1 MKPDPPPATGR
12 VPLAALQ
19 RWMLAVI
26 TSPGEVPDAEI
37 AARVKPSAALSP
49 AARAA
54 TYQRAYQAR
63 LLGAFQDMF
72 PALRRAVGD
81 ELLDAFA
88 LDYLAAHPP
97 RSFTLSDL
105 AARFPEHLA
114 ATRPDRDAPPD
125 RREAWP
131 DFLIELASLE
141 RAVLEVAEGP
151 GLETGGLPDAR
162 PLLSMPPEQLL
173 GIRLVPSPCLRLFE
187 GAFPVHRYVQAVRR
201 GGAPDLPEPRRSWFA
216 LTRRRYRVV
225 LHDLSPA
232 QHAFLGACDGSR
244 TIESALPSSAAPDTG
259 NLRDWLCDWT
269 ALGFFRS
276 FERRGP

>member
-1 MKPDPPPATGR
+1 MRSSPPSADEPA
-12 VPLAALQ
+12 PLAALQ

-26 TSPGEVPDAEI
+26 TRPGEVPEAEI
-37 AARVKPSAALSP
+37 AARVKPSATLSP

-72 PALRRAVGD
+72 PALRRAMGD

-97 RSFTLSDL
+97 QSFTLSDL
-105 AARFPEHLA
+105 PARFPEHLL

-131 DFLIELASLE
+131 DLLVELATLE

-151 GLETGGLPDAR
+151 GLETDGLPDAH
-162 PLLSMPPEQLL
+162 LLLTLTPEQLFR
-173 GIRLVPSPCLRLFE
+173 IRPVPSPCLRLFE
-187 GAFPVHRYVQAVRR
+187 GAFPVHRYLQAVRR
-201 GGAPDLPEPRRSWFA
+201 GGAPDLPEPRRSRFA
-216 LTRRRYRVV
+216 LARRRYRIV
-225 LHDLSPA
+225 LHDLSAA
-232 QHAFLGACDGSR
+232 QHAFLSACDGSR
-244 TIESALPSSAAPDTG
+244 TVESALPPSALPDTG

-276 FERRGP
+276 LD